1 MFSANLSILPITVL
15 SIAKWTRFLNPG
27 TGNIRPDLAASIRF
41 PSTSTPS
48 HPSPLLPT
56 LHLYVLHTNIFR
68 IDIPLSPS
76 VVSSFQ
82 VANNPSVSTDA
93 VAVRFELGRDK
104 VRFACWIE
112 KEGAGWKEVGDFT
125 GGEAGSGG
133 RVELTGLA
141 SVSIASAALVTRAY
155 SFSYQQVLLPAFSKV
170 QQLLAN
176 TAYPTPISSFLISR
190 PISIHPKP
198 INIWRPPTNA
208 SDQSHSIQTSTP
220 PSSSPLPNPTTTP
233 PLPLSSVSVDTDMM
247 SGSHQGQQATTPA
260 LAGHQ
265 RQRSLSQPIFPTSA
279 LIGGMMPVD
288 PSLSSTTPI
297 GQTTRASL
305 TMLSSINT
313 ALQAGAQSSFVPSTV
328 SFLGDSGHGQTP
340 VTSSFDGSARVLG
353 IKQLWE
359 SPGGFLDGP
368 SHTLHINESELV
380 EKSST
385 KMGAPASMPSSAEG
399 QGIIK
404 EKDP

>member
-76 VVSSFQ
+76 VVSNFQ

-93 VAVRFELGRDK
+93 VAVRFKLGRDK

-155 SFSYQQVLLPAFSKV
+155 SFFYQQVLLPAFSKV

-208 SDQSHSIQTSTP
+208 SDQSHSIPTSP
-220 PSSSPLPNPTTTP
+220 HLPLPRFPTLP
-233 PLPLSSVSVDTDMM
+233 PPRLFHFQVSVS
-247 SGSHQGQQATTPA
+247 
-260 LAGHQ
+260 
-265 RQRSLSQPIFPTSA
+265 I
-279 LIGGMMPVD
+279 
-288 PSLSSTTPI
+288 
-297 GQTTRASL
+297 QT
-305 TMLSSINT
+305 
-313 ALQAGAQSSFVPSTV
+313 
-328 SFLGDSGHGQTP
+328 
-340 VTSSFDGSARVLG
+340 
-353 IKQLWE
+353 
-359 SPGGFLDGP
+359 
-368 SHTLHINESELV
+368 
-380 EKSST
+380 
-385 KMGAPASMPSSAEG
+385 
-399 QGIIK
+399 
-404 EKDP
+404 

>member
-133 RVELTGLA
+133 SVELTGLA

-208 SDQSHSIQTSTP
+208 SDQSHSIPTSTP

-247 SGSHQGQQATTPA
+247 SGSHRGQQATTPA

-265 RQRSLSQPIFPTSA
+265 RQRSLSQPIF
-279 LIGGMMPVD
+279 
-288 PSLSSTTPI
+288 
-297 GQTTRASL
+297 R
-305 TMLSSINT
+305 
-313 ALQAGAQSSFVPSTV
+313 
-328 SFLGDSGHGQTP
+328 H
-340 VTSSFDGSARVLG
+340 
-353 IKQLWE
+353 
-359 SPGGFLDGP
+359 
-368 SHTLHINESELV
+368 LH
-380 EKSST
+380 
-385 KMGAPASMPSSAEG
+385 
-399 QGIIK
+399 
-404 EKDP
+404 